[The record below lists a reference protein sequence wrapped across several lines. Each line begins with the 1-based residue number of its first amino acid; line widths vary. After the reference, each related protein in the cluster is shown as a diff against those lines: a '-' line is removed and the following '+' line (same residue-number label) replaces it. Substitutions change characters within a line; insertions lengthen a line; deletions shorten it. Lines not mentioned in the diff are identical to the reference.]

1 MDKSPIFLFV
11 AFLQRNDYLKVI
23 QSVLRKDFCLA
34 PPRLVAAFAVA
45 LTEGIIKAKAEGVYK
60 GRSSSRRIKRAFRN
74 A

>member
-11 AFLQRNDYLKVI
+11 AFLQRN
-23 QSVLRKDFCLA
+23 VLPKDFCLA

-45 LTEGIIKAKAEGVYK
+45 LTEGIIKAEGVYK
-60 GRSSSRRIKRAFRN
+60 GRGSSRRIKRAFRN